1 MPPPPPQPKRNLARS
16 RGLRLNT
23 PVAAGFTPKPQA
35 RDPSQCDV
43 SDYAP
48 TRRKSESPEG
58 RIRRGG
64 AGARHRCT
72 RSRRARGTAGA
83 PAPAMIPDGG
93 KEVKGE
99 IIINGEESSAPAVR
113 RPALRGRPVG
123 RRLCSRRAPSRLTM
137 HVPLPSDRWAESQA
151 PPSPRRPGHDGRSR
165 LRSFNP
171 KQSLPDGED
180 SSTCMALQSPL
191 HGQLPHCT
199 HFSLICW

>member
-1 MPPPPPQPKRNLARS
+1 VARC

-151 PPSPRRPGHDGRSR
+151 PPPRGGPAMMGDRGCVRLTQSKACLMVKIRAHAWLSSLHSTASCRIVHTSP
-165 LRSFNP
+165 
-171 KQSLPDGED
+171 
-180 SSTCMALQSPL
+180 
-191 HGQLPHCT
+191 
-199 HFSLICW
+199 